1 MTFRIRERKFDNFPL
16 LRHWFYCRHRRRDF
30 DGCGVHGHG
39 RQSKEVKGISCQIW
53 LFLYSENQSARST
66 VKPPSTSLDMKRRTK
81 VNLVDSKPR
90 RGAISLFI
98 DSRTGS
104 LSLEYRLENRKRR
117 TSPNHAY
124 QDTPP
129 TLALLLVNQNSL
141 TSIFSF
147 CCGKD
152 LFHDLGPFA
161 HSYYLETLYSKI
173 PVPCLW
179 Y

>member
-1 MTFRIRERKFDNFPL
+1 MPMTFRIRERKFDNFPL

-66 VKPPSTSLDMKRRTK
+66 VKPPSTTLDMIKPPALRFGFFWTWPRDLPQRRTK

-98 DSRTGS
+98 NSRTGND
-104 LSLEYRLENRKRR
+104 EHPQTTHTKTRR
-117 TSPNHAY
+117 QPW
-124 QDTPP
+124 
-129 TLALLLVNQNSL
+129 
-141 TSIFSF
+141 
-147 CCGKD
+147 
-152 LFHDLGPFA
+152 
-161 HSYYLETLYSKI
+161 LYF
-173 PVPCLW
+173 
-179 Y
+179 